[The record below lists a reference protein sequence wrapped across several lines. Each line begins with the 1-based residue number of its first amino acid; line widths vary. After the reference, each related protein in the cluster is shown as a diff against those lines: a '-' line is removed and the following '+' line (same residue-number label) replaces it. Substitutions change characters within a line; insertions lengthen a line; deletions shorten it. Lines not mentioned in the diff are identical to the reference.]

1 MTIRSLDAAAGLPS
15 GPAPVDRPENPEEAA
30 KQFEA
35 ILVQQFVATMT
46 DGLFEQNLAGDAAPG
61 WMKSQNDTQRDT
73 LTQILA
79 DHLTEN
85 GNLGIA
91 DRLMRQWHQT
101 GRLPETDAPTAPPS
115 ALPFRDV

>member
-1 MTIRSLDAAAGLPS
+1 MTIRPLSASLP
-15 GPAPVDRPENPEEAA
+15 PAPASADRPSNPEEAA
-30 KQFEA
+30 RQFEA

-46 DGLFEQNLAGDAAPG
+46 DGLFEQTLAGEGAPG
-61 WMKSQNDTQRDT
+61 WMDSQNDTQRDT

-91 DRLMRQWHQT
+91 DRLMRQWRQA
-101 GRLPETDAPTAPPS
+101 GQLPDDAGEAPPAPVS
-115 ALPFRDV
+115 PLRRDI